1 MRHYYQRWLL
11 PSLLFLLPSLAFAA
25 TTSTTPTGPTFA
37 QYVFSGMFSPW
48 ILLAAAFVS
57 ATAGMVTHWFKKVQ
71 RDGLVVSLRE
81 WWMADYKNTLLAIGS
96 VWVATWAAIAPVPIT
111 EMSLWGAIM
120 LGFPIGYASDSA
132 FNKVEDT
139 KLQAFRAKHLP
150 K

>member
-1 MRHYYQRWLL
+1 MKKLL
-11 PSLLFLLPSLAFAA
+11 LVFGLMLPAVAMAA
-25 TTSTTPTGPTFA
+25 AAGTTFA
-37 QYVFSGMFSPW
+37 EYVFSGMFSPW
-48 ILLAAAFVS
+48 VLLGAAFVS

-71 RDGLVVSLRE
+71 RDGMAVTLKE
-81 WWMADYKNTLLAIGS
+81 WWMADPKNTLLAIGS

-139 KLQAFRAKHLP
+139 KLQAFRSKQFH
-150 K
+150 KQ